1 MPKRSLD
8 FHKIFVGYYRLGP
21 DDRQR
26 VLTAYQEAV
35 AVRADEH
42 EDYVFDAPS
51 IFDGLNM
58 FFTRR
63 EYKECP
69 AGVSRKPGVK
79 PQPITMGGAAGAS
92 GHDDADPVVRGEA
105 LLDLDGGEDM
115 VAHDRNPSSKEDT
128 HSDPTS
134 PGAASDPN
142 NTTTNGEVMVGRT
155 MPRSLESLKSCSP
168 HDLPRASAMLCS
180 GFTAGIIV
188 ECMRDVQR
196 ALPDLGDQLAFRKGF
211 SVDVECM
218 TPGDLHTWR
227 VWRVW
232 EDEHLRL
239 QQPISYMLV
248 DEVFSHWWSDKTM
261 R

>member
-1 MPKRSLD
+1 MVNRKVIYIGWDLFSSTNLMSDVQAVVDAGYTHINLAFWMPHWEADSVGVWAGMSVSQRQVCDRPEGVATSL
-8 FHKIFVGYYRLGP
+8 LS
-21 DDRQR
+21 
-26 VLTAYQEAV
+26 L
-35 AVRADEH
+35 
-42 EDYVFDAPS
+42 
-51 IFDGLNM
+51 
-58 FFTRR
+58 
-63 EYKECP
+63 
-69 AGVSRKPGVK
+69 
-79 PQPITMGGAAGAS
+79 PI
-92 GHDDADPVVRGEA
+92 
-105 LLDLDGGEDM
+105 
-115 VAHDRNPSSKEDT
+115 SKEDT
-128 HSDPTS
+128 HSDPHS
-134 PGAASDPN
+134 PGAASDTN
-142 NTTTNGEVMVGRT
+142 HATTNGEVMVGRT
-155 MPRSLESLKSCSP
+155 MPPSLESLKSCSP

-227 VWRVW
+227 VW

-248 DEVFSHWWSDKTM
+248 DEVFSQWWSDKKM